1 MPYQSI
7 ATTLVF
13 VRLRW
18 LTCTVCCCLKSLR
31 GLAFL
36 RWQGHERPGCK
47 VKGKS
52 GSPNTPPAV
61 SSPSTGTNSIC
72 MVNGLTYGSHRSKK
86 VVLPIR
92 KMARK
97 VLGGACIR
105 SAPRWWR
112 VGGIE
117 GAPALWD
124 SAPPPGFTFSWASA
138 FPRGW
143 HGLLSLGGQ
152 LGVRRGKCFHGGGGH
167 QLGTTHEWW
176 CRLGA
181 VPGLPLTWCT
191 PKQQPKWSK

>member
-7 ATTLVF
+7 ATLVF

-72 MVNGLTYGSHRSKK
+72 MVNGLTYGSHSSKK

-92 KMARK
+92 KMAGK
-97 VLGGACIR
+97 VLGGACR
-105 SAPRWWR
+105 ECSKVVARWRDRGGASTLGLCASTRFHFQLGKRVPAGLAWPAVTRRTSRGGVGQVLPRWGR
-112 VGGIE
+112 APVG
-117 GAPALWD
+117 D
-124 SAPPPGFTFSWASA
+124 HT
-138 FPRGW
+138 
-143 HGLLSLGGQ
+143 
-152 LGVRRGKCFHGGGGH
+152 
-167 QLGTTHEWW
+167 
-176 CRLGA
+176 
-181 VPGLPLTWCT
+181 
-191 PKQQPKWSK
+191 

>member
-7 ATTLVF
+7 ATLVF

-36 RWQGHERPGCK
+36 GWQGHERPGCK

-61 SSPSTGTNSIC
+61 YSPSTGTNSIC
-72 MVNGLTYGSHRSKK
+72 MVYGLTYGGHSSKK

-92 KMARK
+92 KMAGK

-124 SAPPPGFTFSWASA
+124 SAPESPVSLSVGQARS
-138 FPRGW
+138 RGAGMACC
-143 HGLLSLGGQ
+143 H
-152 LGVRRGKCFHGGGGH
+152 
-167 QLGTTHEWW
+167 
-176 CRLGA
+176 
-181 VPGLPLTWCT
+181 
-191 PKQQPKWSK
+191 

>member
-36 RWQGHERPGCK
+36 RWQGRERPGCK

-72 MVNGLTYGSHRSKK
+72 MVNGLTYGGHSSKK

-92 KMARK
+92 KMAGK
-97 VLGGACIR
+97 VLGGACRECSKVVARWRDRGGASTLGLCASTRFHFQLGKRVPAGLAWRAGTRQTIR
-105 SAPRWWR
+105 GGEGQALPRWGR
-112 VGGIE
+112 APVG
-117 GAPALWD
+117 D
-124 SAPPPGFTFSWASA
+124 HT
-138 FPRGW
+138 
-143 HGLLSLGGQ
+143 
-152 LGVRRGKCFHGGGGH
+152 
-167 QLGTTHEWW
+167 
-176 CRLGA
+176 
-181 VPGLPLTWCT
+181 
-191 PKQQPKWSK
+191 

>member
-36 RWQGHERPGCK
+36 RRQGHERPGCK

-61 SSPSTGTNSIC
+61 SSPSTGTNFIC
-72 MVNGLTYGSHRSKK
+72 MVNGLTYESHSSKK
-86 VVLPIR
+86 VVLPLR

-97 VLGGACIR
+97 VLGGACR
-105 SAPRWWR
+105 Y
-112 VGGIE
+112 
-117 GAPALWD
+117 
-124 SAPPPGFTFSWASA
+124 
-138 FPRGW
+138 
-143 HGLLSLGGQ
+143 
-152 LGVRRGKCFHGGGGH
+152 GVLQGGGALEGSRGRQH
-167 QLGTTHEWW
+167 SGTL
-176 CRLGA
+176 RLHPVSLSVGQARSRGA
-181 VPGLPLTWCT
+181 GMACCH
-191 PKQQPKWSK
+191 